1 MSKVP
6 FSPPRMDEKIVNEV
20 VDALYSGWITTGP
33 RTKKFEEML
42 EGYTGAKNV
51 VCLNSATAGMELAL
65 RWFGIGPG
73 DEVII
78 PAYTYCAT
86 GNVVLHCGAK
96 VVFCDIQDDF
106 NIDVNQLES
115 LISENTKVIM
125 PVDIAGM
132 PVDYDAINKLVRRP
146 DIKAKFS
153 CNNIEQNQLGRILIL
168 ADAAHSVGASY
179 KGKMSGVLADISTI
193 SFHAVKNLVTAEGGC
208 ACLNLPEPFDNHA
221 VYTDLKRKSL
231 HGQSKDALAK
241 TQVGGWKYDII
252 EPGYKCNMTDLAAA
266 IGLIE
271 LERYDSDMLV
281 KRKSIFDKYTKLLSE
296 YNWANIPVYETEEKI
311 SSYHIYMLRIN
322 GVTEEQR
329 DLMMNEIAAKD
340 VAVNVHFQPL
350 PQLTAYVNLG
360 YSINDYPNA
369 FKQYSCEI
377 TLPVFYDITDEQIK
391 TVVNAVA
398 EAYDTVMG

>member
-6 FSPPRMDEKIVNEV
+6 FAPPRMDEKIVNEV

-42 EGYTGAKNV
+42 EQYTGAQNV

-65 RWFGIGPG
+65 RWFGVGPG
-73 DEVII
+73 DEVIV
-78 PAYTYCAT
+78 PVYTYCAT

-106 NIDVNQLES
+106 NIDVKQLEG
-115 LISENTKVIM
+115 LITENTKVIM
-125 PVDIAGM
+125 PVDIGGM
-132 PVDYDAINKLVRRP
+132 PVDYVAINEMVRRP

-153 CNNIEQNQLGRILIL
+153 GNTEIQKQLGRILIL
-168 ADAAHSVGASY
+168 ADAAHSVGAKY
-179 KGKMSGVLADISTI
+179 QGKMSGVLADMSTF

-208 ACLNLPEPFDNHA
+208 VCLNLPEPFNNQDI
-221 VYTDLKRKSL
+221 YTALKRTSL

-241 TQVGGWKYDII
+241 TKVGGWRYDIL

-271 LERYDSDMLV
+271 LERYDDDMLV
-281 KRKSIFDKYTKLLSE
+281 RRKSIFDQYSSLLNQYS
-296 YNWANIPVYETEEKI
+296 WANIPVYQTDEKT

-322 GVTEEQR
+322 GISEEQR
-329 DLMMNEIAAKD
+329 DLIMNEIAAQE

-350 PQLTAYVNLG
+350 PMLTAYKNLG
-360 YSINDYPNA
+360 YSIDNYPNG

-377 TLPVFYDITDEQIK
+377 TLPVFYDITSDQIQLVVD
-391 TVVNAVA
+391 TVSN
-398 EAYDTVMG
+398 AYDKVMG